1 MGGEV
6 KPYRDGLTN
15 RKRKDTNYMKR
26 NKQLTAQQLY
36 DWLKE
41 LDKDGVNLS
50 KVDVNYRHNY
60 DSDVEEVCGVIEDLR
75 DSSDNETLTSI
86 CLVTDLSEV

>member
-1 MGGEV
+1 
-6 KPYRDGLTN
+6 
-15 RKRKDTNYMKR
+15 MKH
-26 NKQLTAQQLY
+26 NKQLTAQELY

-41 LDKDGVNLS
+41 LHKYGVNLS

-60 DSDVEEVCGVIEDLR
+60 ESDVEEVYGVIEDLR

-86 CLVTDLSEV
+86 CLVTDLSEVQSFLVSPRNGGERRMD

>member
-1 MGGEV
+1 
-6 KPYRDGLTN
+6 
-15 RKRKDTNYMKR
+15 MKR